1 MYRILILSA
10 CLVSAR
16 RGRRV
21 LSTPLEENVLGARM
35 QSFAEVKKSQAQRRG
50 SDKLNQ
56 LKKIA
61 RLVLSSDA
69 EAAFSSPG
77 LRANLPMS
85 RNLGFQGRQGLV
97 AARQSHA
104 GVPVMGTSENLLR
117 NATLDLS
124 RVPVPDFKRHVVAT
138 LSAVAL
144 SVSLPFTT
152 ALAADPLMATERP
165 VVQKAASTK
174 AGAATKANRQKTSF
188 VNAAVNSVGPA
199 VVRINTERNAQN
211 AQTLD
216 GFFIGDGRTPR
227 PVEGQGTGVILNKE
241 GVIMTNAH
249 VVSNVDKVTVTLSD
263 GRTVKGSVKGYD
275 DYMDLAAVKIDPP
288 AGKQLVTA
296 PLGRS
301 DELET
306 GDYVI
311 AIGNA
316 VGLDNTVTLGI
327 VSSLARTPSDIGLP
341 SKKVNFIQTDAA
353 INPGNSGGPLL
364 NEFGEVVGINTAI
377 RANAN
382 GIGFAIP
389 IDTAEPALRE
399 LSSGRSIPHPYIG
412 VSMASL
418 TVETAKSNNDDP
430 NADLQLPEL
439 DGALV
444 LNVAPGTAAA
454 KAGMRKFDLI
464 TEIGG
469 SPVKTSGDVQAIVDK
484 SKVGQQLTAKVWR
497 LQTPSTVVLTTGDLS
512 QLAKE
517 KQLGSSSPR

>member
-1 MYRILILSA
+1 MYRILLLSA
-10 CLVSAR
+10 CLVSAH

-21 LSTPLEENVLGARM
+21 SSKPLEESTVGPRL
-35 QSFAEVKKSQAQRRG
+35 QSLAHLKQSQ
-50 SDKLNQ
+50 NP
-56 LKKIA
+56 LKELA
-61 RLVLSSDA
+61 RLVLALDPA
-69 EAAFSSPG
+69 AAFSPPSPRVSSPSG
-77 LRANLPMS
+77 NPGVKGGQDVTLARRARADYGS
-85 RNLGFQGRQGLV
+85 KVSQTAKF
-97 AARQSHA
+97 
-104 GVPVMGTSENLLR
+104 
-117 NATLDLS
+117 DLS
-124 RVPVPDFKRHVVAT
+124 KVQVPDLKRQVVAT
-138 LSAVAL
+138 LSAVAV
-144 SVSLPFTT
+144 SVALPFAS
-152 ALAADPLMATERP
+152 ALAADPLMATEP
-165 VVQKAASTK
+165 PALVQS
-174 AGAATKANRQKTSF
+174 AGAKRQKTSF
-188 VNAAVNSVGPA
+188 VTEAVNQVGPS
-199 VVRINTERNAQN
+199 VVRINTERNAQGPMVE
-211 AQTLD
+211 
-216 GFFIGDGRTPR
+216 GFYIGDGRTPR
-227 PVEGQGTGVILNKE
+227 PIEGQGTGVILNKE

-249 VVSNVDKVTVTLSD
+249 VVSNVDKVTVTLND
-263 GRTVKGSVKGYD
+263 GRTVKGSVKGFD
-275 DYMDLAAVKIDPP
+275 DYMDLAAIKIDPP
-288 AGKQLVTA
+288 AGETLGTA
-296 PLGRS
+296 PLGKS
-301 DELET
+301 EDLEV

-399 LSSGRSIPHPYIG
+399 LSKGKSIPHPYIG

-418 TVETAKSNNDDP
+418 TKETAKANNDDP

-444 LNVAPGTAAA
+444 LNVAPGTSAA

-464 TEIGG
+464 TELGG
-469 SPVKTSGDVQAIVDK
+469 KPVKTSADVQAIVDK
-484 SKVGQQLTAKVWR
+484 SKVGQQLSAKVIR
-497 LQTPSTVVLTTGDLS
+497 QQSPMNVLVTTGDLS

-517 KQLGSSSPR
+517 KSTPPAK